1 MEIEIYTIPCL
12 IEDNIRNVSIKLF
25 EDELCKI
32 TFDDGKNVISS
43 EAEHFWGALIKLRKI
58 LETQNIRLYCK
69 GCARNVYPSPMILDM
84 GDADKAYKLSMGQKA
99 VINNLVDIFKPCDPN
114 EYASIEEQLSYY
126 NMWVK
131 SVSAN

>member
-84 GDADKAYKLSMGQKA
+84 GDARVAYKMTLGQRVLKED
-99 VINNLVDIFKPCDPN
+99 LVFIFDPCGPE
-114 EYASIEEQLSYY
+114 EYATIDEQEEFFKT
-126 NMWVK
+126 WIK
-131 SVSAN
+131 GEKR

>member
-12 IEDNIRNVSIKLF
+12 IEDNIRNVSIELF

-58 LETQNIRLYCK
+58 LETKNIRLYCK

-84 GDADKAYKLSMGQKA
+84 GDARVAYKMTSGQRVLKED
-99 VINNLVDIFKPCDPN
+99 LVFIFDPCEPE
-114 EYASIEEQLSYY
+114 EYATLEEQEEFFKT
-126 NMWVK
+126 WIK
-131 SVSAN
+131 CEKR

>member
-32 TFDDGKNVISS
+32 IFDDGKNVISS

-84 GDADKAYKLSMGQKA
+84 GDARVAYKMTLGQRVLKED
-99 VINNLVDIFKPCDPN
+99 LVFIFDPCGPE
-114 EYASIEEQLSYY
+114 EYATIDEQEEFFKT
-126 NMWVK
+126 WIK
-131 SVSAN
+131 GEKR

>member
-32 TFDDGKNVISS
+32 IFDDGKNVISS

-84 GDADKAYKLSMGQKA
+84 GDARVAYKMTLGQRVLKENM
-99 VINNLVDIFKPCDPN
+99 VFIFDPCEPE
-114 EYASIEEQLSYY
+114 EYATLEEQEEFFKT
-126 NMWVK
+126 WIK
-131 SVSAN
+131 GEKR

>member
-12 IEDNIRNVSIKLF
+12 IEDNIRDVSIELF

-32 TFDDGKNVISS
+32 AFDDGENVISS

-84 GDADKAYKLSMGQKA
+84 GDARVAYKMTLGKR
-99 VINNLVDIFKPCDPN
+99 VLKEDLVSIFDPCEPE
-114 EYASIEEQLSYY
+114 EYATLEEQEEFFKT
-126 NMWVK
+126 WIK
-131 SVSAN
+131 GEKR

>member
-84 GDADKAYKLSMGQKA
+84 GDARVAYKMTLGQRVLKED
-99 VINNLVDIFKPCDPN
+99 LVFIFDPCGAE
-114 EYASIEEQLSYY
+114 EYATIDEQEEFFKT
-126 NMWVK
+126 WIK
-131 SVSAN
+131 GEKR